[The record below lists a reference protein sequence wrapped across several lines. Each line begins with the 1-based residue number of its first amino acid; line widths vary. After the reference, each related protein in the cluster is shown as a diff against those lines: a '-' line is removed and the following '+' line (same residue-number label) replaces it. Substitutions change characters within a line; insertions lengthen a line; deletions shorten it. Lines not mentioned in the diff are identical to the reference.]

1 MNRPLC
7 SVACTLI
14 ASVALLQSACS
25 TDPTAGYAFGEAY
38 DTDIQTVSVPIFR
51 NETFSRGL
59 EIQLT
64 DAIVKRLQ
72 RYTPYRVVASEGA
85 DTTLS
90 GAITRTELQRLSDD
104 PQTGLVEEQTYRITV
119 RFTWLDNRTGQA
131 RVSRENFS
139 ATGVFAPARGVGDR
153 LEVGQ
158 REAIGELA
166 RDIVESLRSA
176 W

>member
-1 MNRPLC
+1 MISARVL
-7 SVACTLI
+7 
-14 ASVALLQSACS
+14 ASVCVGASLLALPACS
-25 TDPTAGYAFGEAY
+25 TDPTAGYAFADAY

-59 EIQLT
+59 ETQLT

-72 RYTPYRVVASEGA
+72 RYTPYRVVASDAA

-139 ATGVFAPARGVGDR
+139 ATGVFAPARNVGDR

-158 REAIGELA
+158 RDAIDELA